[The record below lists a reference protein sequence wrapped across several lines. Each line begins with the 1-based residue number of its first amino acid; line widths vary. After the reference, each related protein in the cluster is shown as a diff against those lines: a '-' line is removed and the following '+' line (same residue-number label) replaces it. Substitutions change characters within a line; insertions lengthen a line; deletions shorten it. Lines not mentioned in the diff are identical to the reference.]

1 MQGCHSGVR
10 DEKLKSMNPYNMG
23 PLNLFYLIQKHKVR
37 EIFIMVTGKTIAEMQ
52 LTDIS
57 KTSCV
62 SSSICTLKETCRPAA
77 WVGGCRPGSRVD
89 TPKLSGAPSLWPA
102 VDDLSAG
109 STMATAATAEE
120 LWNPQAPLFTSGEGR
135 E

>member
-1 MQGCHSGVR
+1 MKKSKYR
-10 DEKLKSMNPYNMG
+10 KLYNMG
-23 PLNLFYLIQKHKVR
+23 PSDLFYLIQKHKVR
-37 EIFIMVTGKTIAEMQ
+37 GIFTFGKREEMQ

-109 STMATAATAEE
+109 STMVTAATAEE
-120 LWNPQAPLFTSGEGR
+120 LWNLQAPLFTSGQGR

>member
-1 MQGCHSGVR
+1 
-10 DEKLKSMNPYNMG
+10 
-23 PLNLFYLIQKHKVR
+23 
-37 EIFIMVTGKTIAEMQ
+37 MQ

-109 STMATAATAEE
+109 STMATAATAEG